1 MSKKPELLVTAGS
14 IPQLQKFIA
23 AGADAVII
31 GEQKYGMRLPGEFK
45 IENIREAVNIAKQAG
60 VKIYVAVNNIMDN
73 QLLEELPAYLA
84 EVQQAGAD
92 AIVFGDPSVLMIV
105 REAAPDLK
113 LHWNAEMTSTNYRT
127 AAYWAKRGA
136 KRIVAARELNMEQ
149 VIEMK
154 EHLPN
159 MEVEVQVHGMTN
171 IYHSKRNLVK
181 SYMSHQNERNHA
193 SEDVHSQ
200 DVSKDRGLFL
210 IEQER
215 QDEKYPIYEDMNGT
229 HIMSSDDI
237 CMIENI
243 HELLEGQIDSLK
255 IEGLMKS
262 DVYNETVIR
271 AYRQAIDAY
280 IADPENYTFQD
291 EWLEAIQQVQDPER
305 ELTFGFFFKEQV
317 Y

>member
-14 IPQLQKFIA
+14 IPQLQRFIA

-31 GEQKYGMRLPGEFK
+31 GEQKFGMRLAGDFK
-45 IENIREAVNIAKQAG
+45 IEDVREAVRIAKQTG

-73 QLLEELPAYLA
+73 QVLEELPAYLA
-84 EVQQAGAD
+84 EVQQVEAD

-105 REAAPDLK
+105 REAAPGLG

-127 AAYWAKRGA
+127 AEYWARRGA

-154 EHLPN
+154 EHLPT

-200 DVSKDRGLFL
+200 DVSLERSLFL

-280 IADPENYTFQD
+280 VADPENYTFQD
-291 EWLEAIQQVQDPER
+291 EWLEAIQQIQDPER
-305 ELTFGFFFKEQV
+305 ELSFGFFFKEQV